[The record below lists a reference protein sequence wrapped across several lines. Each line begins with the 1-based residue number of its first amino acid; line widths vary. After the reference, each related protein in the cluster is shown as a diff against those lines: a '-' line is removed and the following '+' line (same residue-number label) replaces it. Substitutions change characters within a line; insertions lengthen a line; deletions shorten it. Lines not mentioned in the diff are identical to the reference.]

1 MLSKELL
8 EKVKTLGEE
17 DKLQLVQLLIDDLK
31 LVGSAYEVLYAIRQR
46 GGSAPVAG
54 LIAGDRNSRTTGN
67 RIVARFEYFA

>member
-17 DKLQLVQLLIDDLK
+17 DKLQHCCSYLIDDLSA
-31 LVGSAYEVLYAIRQR
+31 GRNSAYEVPYAIALQR

-54 LIAGDRNSRTTGN
+54 LSCRR
-67 RIVARFEYFA
+67 